1 MPILIR
7 RSPEP
12 LSEQS
17 ARPGEE
23 GLVYTAS
30 SNASRI
36 LKHELRRY
44 CDGHIQG
51 RSFLIAGHRGAGKTT
66 MVSDVLTNVIK
77 LSQSRDVA
85 LRPLPVMLHGPSL
98 FQALPSDVRAAADK
112 QAVKAG
118 SSATSPASG
127 PAPASTPAPATAPPA
142 PLAPPPGGAP
152 ASTPAA
158 APAKP
163 LDEESK
169 VELQAEL
176 ALKQIILGLHR
187 AVAREYAAAYRR
199 VLLPEQGVWAST
211 VELSERGELAAQ
223 FELELME
230 DPPASRLRELWE
242 HVGALEEGILFPKG
256 RPADLQQ
263 ARHAQETFT
272 PTLRVADQG
281 TRELVALNG
290 ICNAHQRISG
300 DLSNVANEKDTQGQT
315 SEKTTGVEP
324 KLADALKPVTT
335 VLSAAIVAGGS
346 MAGQLVT
353 WPGALVLGVL
363 AAVASSLVWKRSV
376 TFSGKRERI
385 VDTKFIPDL
394 TVRTLDRVLPTL
406 LERLRTAGLAPV
418 FVIDE
423 LDKVDGLSDRIM
435 AMVHYLKKLVAE
447 SVFTCFL
454 TDRGYMEFLRL
465 AERQKAYGVAYSYFS
480 HPLLIAHEPGDLD
493 AYLDEMLVLSD
504 TGGARATEDAADKE
518 ILKWVLRHR
527 SQMHALKLTRELA
540 ALRSD
545 GGSINIPV
553 GTVRRSVFYKIDATL
568 QVAIEYYLNSEALVG
583 WSMQRPNM
591 RQTLFDAL
599 YYISREWLSGKPELD
614 LREDQ
619 KAVFRR
625 ALYKRMNLEE
635 VCIRK
640 QGDAHDGTPRGA
652 EKDLIS
658 DDDLKL
664 LFGTVC
670 EMADN
675 FLSGGMSAARIQT
688 TWPRNRNER
697 EGAPKAPRPERPV
710 LDVLMFKDEP
720 PSSFLIR
727 DTKHAGL
734 YKFRYWQ
741 SGQERGERT
750 ARAPA
755 AVYDEAEQHLLFIT
769 TLDQSISELLQPEQG
784 APLSTAGSS
793 LMLMCAELNVF
804 PQSPPWADANTAHQT
819 LMQARNGQGN
829 PVELEDQLSLVSEF
843 VQMLRGSLDALGPT
857 LLIAA
862 CLGGM
867 VPYAGFDTAIVAALR
882 ILAKGF
888 GFAALNSTQIQG
900 VLQKF
905 QAHVDR
911 LDDPLPPPPGFSTET
926 GELLPLSRERLLD
939 AWEVGRRYAMSADW
953 AASADRAWTQLEAR
967 LAAYERGS
975 KFETA
980 GFDEILCAAHEI
992 GPVKILPL
1000 QVDNAPLRAWT
1011 LALIG
1016 AMRPH
1021 GALAPGDRIPFG
1033 IVGHAL
1039 LRSGFG
1045 RYETS
1050 FIDALIN
1057 TLQSV
1062 AEATPEEGAALRRA
1076 LSESSAMKRE
1086 AAPTGAVIFI
1096 CKKEGSVAEAWTQ
1109 VPTRAWYLVM
1119 TVAQLELELSQQ
1131 VPSVLPML
1139 PSPILLVWERSDEQ
1153 DANEATLRAQ
1163 AGGIR
1168 AQFLVLD
1175 PNRSQVM
1182 STPKGPDELVTLMR
1196 S

>member
-1 MPILIR
+1 MAILIR

-12 LSEQS
+12 LSDQS

-30 SNASRI
+30 SNAGRI

-66 MVSDVLTNVIK
+66 MVSDVLTNMIK
-77 LSQSRDVA
+77 LSQSNDVA

-98 FQALPSDVRAAADK
+98 FRALPSDVRAAADK
-112 QAVKAG
+112 QAANA
-118 SSATSPASG
+118 SSAATSPASG
-127 PAPASTPAPATAPPA
+127 PAPAAGLGTAPASTPSAVPAPPPAPASGGAEASTPAPA
-142 PLAPPPGGAP
+142 
-152 ASTPAA
+152 
-158 APAKP
+158 PAKQ

-199 VLLPEQGVWAST
+199 KLLPEQGVWAGT
-211 VELSERGELAAQ
+211 AELSERGELAAQ

-230 DPPASRLRELWE
+230 DPPASRLREMWD
-242 HVGALEEGILFPKG
+242 HVGALDHGILFPKG

-263 ARHAQETFT
+263 ARHAQEPVT
-272 PTLRVADQG
+272 PILLVADQG

-324 KLADALKPVTT
+324 KLADALKPVATLLT
-335 VLSAAIVAGGS
+335 GAIVAGGS
-346 MAGQLVT
+346 MAGHLAKL
-353 WPGALVLGVL
+353 PGALALGVL
-363 AAVASSLVWKRSV
+363 TAVVSSLVWKRSV
-376 TFSGKRERI
+376 TFSGKRERT

-465 AERQKAYGVAYSYFS
+465 AERQKAYDVAYSYFS

-493 AYLDEMLVLSD
+493 AYLNEMLVLSD
-504 TGGARATEDAADKE
+504 TAGTRATEDAADKE

-540 ALRSD
+540 ALRSE

-568 QVAIEYYLNSEALVG
+568 QVAIEYYLNSEAIVG

-599 YYISREWLSGKPELD
+599 YYISREWLSGKKELD
-614 LREDQ
+614 LRDDQ

-625 ALYKRMNLEE
+625 ALYKRMNLDE

-658 DDDLKL
+658 DDDLSL

-670 EMADN
+670 EMADK

-688 TWPRNRNER
+688 TWPRNRHER

-710 LDVLMFKDEP
+710 LDVLMFKDDP

-727 DTKHAGL
+727 DLKHAGL
-734 YKFRYWQ
+734 YTFRYWQ
-741 SGQERGERT
+741 SGQERGTPT
-750 ARAPA
+750 ARAPTV
-755 AVYDEAEQHLLFIT
+755 VYDEAEQHLMFIT
-769 TLDQSISELLQPEQG
+769 KLDQSISELLRPEQ
-784 APLSTAGSS
+784 
-793 LMLMCAELNVF
+793 E
-804 PQSPPWADANTAHQT
+804 
-819 LMQARNGQGN
+819 
-829 PVELEDQLSLVSEF
+829 
-843 VQMLRGSLDALGPT
+843 
-857 LLIAA
+857 
-862 CLGGM
+862 
-867 VPYAGFDTAIVAALR
+867 
-882 ILAKGF
+882 
-888 GFAALNSTQIQG
+888 
-900 VLQKF
+900 
-905 QAHVDR
+905 
-911 LDDPLPPPPGFSTET
+911 
-926 GELLPLSRERLLD
+926 
-939 AWEVGRRYAMSADW
+939 
-953 AASADRAWTQLEAR
+953 
-967 LAAYERGS
+967 
-975 KFETA
+975 
-980 GFDEILCAAHEI
+980 
-992 GPVKILPL
+992 
-1000 QVDNAPLRAWT
+1000 
-1011 LALIG
+1011 
-1016 AMRPH
+1016 
-1021 GALAPGDRIPFG
+1021 
-1033 IVGHAL
+1033 
-1039 LRSGFG
+1039 
-1045 RYETS
+1045 
-1050 FIDALIN
+1050 
-1057 TLQSV
+1057 
-1062 AEATPEEGAALRRA
+1062 
-1076 LSESSAMKRE
+1076 E
-1086 AAPTGAVIFI
+1086 AAAP
-1096 CKKEGSVAEAWTQ
+1096 
-1109 VPTRAWYLVM
+1109 
-1119 TVAQLELELSQQ
+1119 
-1131 VPSVLPML
+1131 
-1139 PSPILLVWERSDEQ
+1139 
-1153 DANEATLRAQ
+1153 
-1163 AGGIR
+1163 
-1168 AQFLVLD
+1168 
-1175 PNRSQVM
+1175 
-1182 STPKGPDELVTLMR
+1182 
-1196 S
+1196 